1 VIGHGYGGHPKFL
14 HALAQL
20 FDITSAIE
28 QGIVGVQVQVNEL
41 GHWDL
46 WVSLTHTRPRKGVE
60 GCGIQTSVISVP
72 CRNAPLQ
79 RKLYT
84 NSQNT

>member
-60 GCGIQTSVISVP
+60 GCGGLWDSDFGHIGSLPKRASTEKAV
-72 CRNAPLQ
+72 
-79 RKLYT
+79 YE
-84 NSQNT
+84 

>member
-41 GHWDL
+41 GHGSKA
-46 WVSLTHTRPRKGVE
+46 SLTQAASRKAVD
-60 GCGIQTSVISVP
+60 GCAFQGD
-72 CRNAPLQ
+72 
-79 RKLYT
+79 
-84 NSQNT
+84 